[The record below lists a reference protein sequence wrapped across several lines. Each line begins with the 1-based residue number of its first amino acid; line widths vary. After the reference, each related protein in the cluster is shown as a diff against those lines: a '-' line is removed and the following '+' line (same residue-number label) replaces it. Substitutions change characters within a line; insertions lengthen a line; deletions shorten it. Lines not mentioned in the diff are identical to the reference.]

1 MQAIEGLFRRI
12 RQKAESIPPS
22 PQPEIINEE
31 IHPLHFYPGFK
42 EFAARWNN
50 HAASPTRLGL
60 QATIQTTQRELDG
73 LSSQTG
79 PLQLEVERLKEEQQR
94 QQEIFDAKQNVP
106 KREKFAP
113 LKSANRRWRRAWED
127 LDRIVQQ
134 EKPIRQPLGAR
145 LEVARVSLVDL
156 DDEFAFSLEEDAIGF
171 YVAERLRK
179 DPEAIDAFL
188 LRYCAKKGLS
198 GYELKS
204 ELRSINCDFFALL
217 RYYTNSVKEVGHEEL
232 WANAGEATNRQLRK
246 LAPKS
251 VMVSTR

>member
-1 MQAIEGLFRRI
+1 MQAIKELCRRI
-12 RQKAESIPPS
+12 RHQAESVPPA

-31 IHPLHFYPGFK
+31 THPLHFYPGFK

-60 QATIQTTQRELDG
+60 QETIQTTQRELDG

-94 QQEIFDAKQNVP
+94 QQGIFDAKQNVP

-127 LDRIVQQ
+127 LDRILQQ
-134 EKPIRQPLGAR
+134 EKPIRQPMEVR
-145 LEVARVSLVDL
+145 LEAATTSLVDL
-156 DDEFAFSLEEDAIGF
+156 DDEFAFSLDEDGMKF
-171 YVAERLRK
+171 YVAERLRE

-188 LRYCAKKGLS
+188 LRYCEKKGLS
-198 GYELKS
+198 RVKPELQ
-204 ELRSINCDFFALL
+204 LWLINRRFFSLL
-217 RYYTNSVKEVGHEEL
+217 TYYTNTKGKVIQEDPAASADK
-232 WANAGEATNRQLRK
+232 ATERQLRK
-246 LAPKS
+246 L
-251 VMVSTR
+251 VSQ